1 MRLGVPSWD
10 PRWQESY
17 RGSGVKNIVSLQSL
31 HEALEMLNNGE
42 LDATAAALP
51 QAILVSQ
58 QPHMLHKLNFTSVKT
73 RMPHL
78 QRIVLTPATGINP
91 LLISIIFKCF
101 NAFSEGEISSL
112 TYHAVSESM
121 PITILSDTEWIII
134 VSALALLVIAVII
147 GISMFFNI
155 RLSRALVRAQAS
167 ERVRTNFLASMSHEI
182 RTPLNAVIGF
192 AEFLSQPSLTDNN
205 IKTYAN
211 GIFRS
216 SHVLLDLINDVLDL
230 SKLDAGKVNPR
241 EGVTDFSILKREVLT
256 IFASKVRA
264 QGINLIF
271 ELPHDFPLLKISPM
285 HLRQVL
291 LNLIGNAVK
300 FTHKGFVT
308 CTVQLNHT
316 TAQGGDL
323 VITVSDTG
331 IGISPNRL
339 DSIFNPFVQ
348 DISMRGGHIYEGT
361 GLGLPI
367 VKRIAEAAGGTV
379 SVTSIPGAGA
389 TFRVAIPQVEI
400 AHDAKAKVE
409 QTAIPDN
416 EKPLSIPESAL
427 LVDDVPLNLTILREH
442 MKRLGI
448 KNILTAKSGKEA
460 LQVLDTHPVE
470 ILLTDV
476 WMPEMDGLSLAK
488 NLRQNPKFAKLRIV
502 AVTADVGASSEF
514 DMTPFDAIL
523 TKPVTRD
530 KLLTVCGLPT

>member
-192 AEFLSQPSLTDNN
+192 AEFLS
-205 IKTYAN
+205 
-211 GIFRS
+211 
-216 SHVLLDLINDVLDL
+216 
-230 SKLDAGKVNPR
+230 
-241 EGVTDFSILKREVLT
+241 
-256 IFASKVRA
+256 
-264 QGINLIF
+264 
-271 ELPHDFPLLKISPM
+271 
-285 HLRQVL
+285 
-291 LNLIGNAVK
+291 
-300 FTHKGFVT
+300 
-308 CTVQLNHT
+308 
-316 TAQGGDL
+316 
-323 VITVSDTG
+323 
-331 IGISPNRL
+331 
-339 DSIFNPFVQ
+339 
-348 DISMRGGHIYEGT
+348 
-361 GLGLPI
+361 
-367 VKRIAEAAGGTV
+367 
-379 SVTSIPGAGA
+379 
-389 TFRVAIPQVEI
+389 
-400 AHDAKAKVE
+400 
-409 QTAIPDN
+409 
-416 EKPLSIPESAL
+416 
-427 LVDDVPLNLTILREH
+427 
-442 MKRLGI
+442 
-448 KNILTAKSGKEA
+448 
-460 LQVLDTHPVE
+460 
-470 ILLTDV
+470 
-476 WMPEMDGLSLAK
+476 
-488 NLRQNPKFAKLRIV
+488 
-502 AVTADVGASSEF
+502 
-514 DMTPFDAIL
+514 
-523 TKPVTRD
+523 
-530 KLLTVCGLPT
+530 